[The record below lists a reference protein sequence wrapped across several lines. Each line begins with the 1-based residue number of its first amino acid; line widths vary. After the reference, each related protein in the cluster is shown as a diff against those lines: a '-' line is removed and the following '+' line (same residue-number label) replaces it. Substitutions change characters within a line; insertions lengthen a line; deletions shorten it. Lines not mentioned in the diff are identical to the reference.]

1 MNKERICTVRGIF
14 TGIYQWGEG
23 WSQETAKKWYD
34 YLENYRGIYW
44 DYFRDSKELYGSDY
58 LVSTG
63 GAIFLHPMD
72 FHAVLRSSGGR
83 SRRGHDDE
91 LEDYFGGELDEL
103 KELCEGLAQA
113 CGGQFISMVAETQV
127 IENNNLKQWE
137 GRK

>member
-1 MNKERICTVRGIF
+1 MNRERICTVRGVF
-14 TGIYQWGEG
+14 ANIYEWGEG
-23 WSQETAKKWYD
+23 WSQETAKKWHD
-34 YLENYRGIYW
+34 YLENYKGIYW

>member
-34 YLENYRGIYW
+34 YLENYKGIYW